1 MHSHPASLDFDYV
14 GYGLQ
19 IRSALRLPG
28 FVEGEQGGLPEI
40 QILREEVAPERW
52 QAFND
57 DAQHIVG
64 RAEGLMR
71 FEVEA
76 GERMVIDPVEDG
88 DMDYIRA
95 IVSGELMATLL
106 RQRGMLALHGSCVAK
121 DGYAVGF
128 IGHSGW
134 GKSTLAMHFVQH
146 GYRLLCD
153 DVLAVSFDEPEPAAV
168 PGYPQVKLRRD
179 SGDRFIEGSEYE
191 TLPTAHTE
199 TDKRLYVCDDQFQDV
214 AVPLRKIY
222 ILEGQP
228 RPSNQIVNMPQ
239 QHAFVEL
246 LRHTRATNLLKSPE
260 MAQAQLRQL
269 TTLFETIPVSLL
281 QRRWSLDLLPELYAA
296 IEEDM
301 QQISYSATG
310 M

>member
-1 MHSHPASLDFDYV
+1 VHSDSLDFDYV

-28 FVEGEQGGLPEI
+28 FVEGEQRDLPEI
-40 QILREEVAPERW
+40 QIRREAVAPERW

-76 GERMVIDPVEDG
+76 GRRMVIDLVPDG
-88 DMDYIRA
+88 DMDYVRA

-153 DVLAVSFDEPEPAAV
+153 DVLAVSFDEAEPAAV

-179 SGDRFIEGSEYE
+179 SGGRFIDSDEYE
-191 TLPTAHTE
+191 HLPTAHTE
-199 TDKRLYVCDDQFQDV
+199 TDKRLYVCDDRFQDV
-214 AVPLRKIY
+214 AVPLRKVY

-228 RPSNQIVNMPQ
+228 RPANQIVGVPQ

-246 LRHTRATNLLKSPE
+246 LRHTRATNLLKSPA

-269 TTLFETIPVSLL
+269 TALFESVPVSLL
-281 QRRWSLDLLPELYAA
+281 QRRWSLDLLPDLYAA
-296 IEEDM
+296 IEEDVR
-301 QQISYSATG
+301 QVSYAATDA
-310 M
+310 